1 MSLHV
6 PDGSVF
12 VFSTDPT
19 RAGLRW
25 DKDKSE
31 ANKVGRILVR
41 VPASDGLRTA
51 RTPPTPS
58 GSGSPSSR
66 LVRGDP
72 GRH

>member
-12 VFSTDPT
+12 RLLHRPDPG
-19 RAGLRW
+19 AGLRW

-41 VPASDGLRTA
+41 VPASDGLA
-51 RTPPTPS
+51 H
-58 GSGSPSSR
+58 GQDAA
-66 LVRGDP
+66 DP
-72 GRH
+72 ERKRFTFEVDSLR